1 MATSAIAAGAASL
14 AGTRVPRARAGTKP
28 AGGRAALSVRAHG
41 PGGGQ
46 HITPE
51 VRLDPRSPRHPSRRP
66 RAPLLRLAP
75 RVLRTAR
82 SFSTTR
88 VILSAARARD
98 ADPLTRGTPSS
109 RFRS

>member
-51 VRLDPRSPRHPSRRP
+51 VRLDHRSPRHPSRRP

-82 SFSTTR
+82 SFSVTR

>member
-46 HITPE
+46 HLTPE
-51 VRLDPRSPRHPSRRP
+51 VRLDPRF
-66 RAPLLRLAP
+66 
-75 RVLRTAR
+75 RVVPA
-82 SFSTTR
+82 
-88 VILSAARARD
+88 AARAPRPNVSLSSGLREKTCRRSFFSFARVD
-98 ADPLTRGTPSS
+98 LAAARTR
-109 RFRS
+109 R

>member
-46 HITPE
+46 HLTPE
-51 VRLDPRSPRHPSRRP
+51 VRLDPRSPRRPSRRP
-66 RAPLLRLAP
+66 RAPPKRFALLGFTRKNAPSILLLFARVHLA
-75 RVLRTAR
+75 
-82 SFSTTR
+82 
-88 VILSAARARD
+88 AAR
-98 ADPLTRGTPSS
+98 TR
-109 RFRS
+109 R